1 MTNHTG
7 DGGPGSGGGGG
18 AGGRTH
24 MDAQQYATPKMRDRK
39 G

>member
-7 DGGPGSGGGGG
+7 DGSVGPGSGGS
-18 AGGRTH
+18 AGRTQ